1 MHTVYTVLY
10 TVYTVLYTVYTV
22 RIYSVKPTES
32 EFTEPTESGFTELED
47 HFENKVLLWIMWCTK
62 NIINLT

>member
-47 HFENKVLLWIMWCTK
+47 HFENKVLL
-62 NIINLT
+62 